1 MNNTSALAQLASDP
15 AADAEF
21 VWHNLPPEV
30 RARYYDKAEGRLAFI
45 KPYQLET
52 AAITAFKKSAINGSV
67 MGAGKTIMAIMHAF
81 AIKAYRTA
89 IILPTR
95 LMRTWEEECA
105 RLKVQ
110 CRRIEHA
117 GDAHEVSKLFYNRR
131 QSGFKPPEPEIYLIS
146 WEWLCLGG
154 EANRAYDPWH
164 AAMKLTDAGVAAFE
178 YITHRVPGPPTLPD
192 STTSPRDD
200 GTRRSRLVRC
210 GEFLTRDI
218 TAESAATIRDLARDA
233 DRDYL
238 AHNPTIAPHT
248 YTPLAPLVES
258 FLELAL
264 KQRAQAE
271 AERAANGITS
281 MPAVDLSTPF
291 VDEGDHSR
299 IVMKVLCESAS
310 CEKPVEA
317 LRAAGIP
324 IRTGQSYG
332 YEAHHATCP
341 HCASAA
347 PLWRGNHCRNADCG
361 YEPRAYRKKPRV
373 EPRYNR
379 AKKTR
384 VVFRGDK
391 ASSASFPGYKLLPK
405 FDLKIVE
412 EFHKAVSLT
421 TIHGRAIFDVDADHT
436 LLLSG
441 TICRSYI
448 HELEPALALVHDSN
462 SPEFPYARH
471 DLSDFRE
478 RFTTTETRTVIRGRR
493 RTIQSRSVIPEASNI
508 NALRRLLHGR
518 LCVVDEATVNAE
530 WSLRPTPEATIH
542 FPLGPAEEEAY
553 RNTLNGVLNWREQVM
568 ALANSTNP
576 EERSAGQ
583 RALTRGV
590 RNRIDLLA
598 AICNG
603 ESKVRAAIEWA
614 RRECLIHQQRGI
626 VLCRSVQ
633 LFKALARA
641 LKSSGIPFVQL
652 DETTP
657 NEDRHDVLNEFR
669 DSATPLLLTRIK
681 LVCEG
686 FNQLTCTSRMLFC
699 EVERAPSDNRQ
710 MLKRFNR
717 PGQTRTVRADYLA
730 ARLANGAASIDEI
743 EIRRFLRK
751 ERAIREVTSDRARFR
766 TAAAVLRAAQ
776 ESRGL
781 IHVLND
787 LAAKVISTFQP
798 PPAPPPEPTAA
809 PTEPQPFVPAPPTP
823 QPPVVQVAPQPSAG
837 TITIAARPPV
847 FTPRATTGY
856 GGATAF
862 IEPETIAIMER
873 VAPIAV
879 TTKLADAEAAPALP
893 PPPLVQPATPV
904 TAFVQTSLFEWGDF
918 TRPSPDPVPPTPA
931 TKTKPVTAGARPTP
945 RRKPV
950 PAQSFFDLG

>member
-21 VWHNLPPEV
+21 VWQNLPPEV

-95 LMRTWEEECA
+95 LMRTWEEECV
-105 RLKVQ
+105 RLKVH

-117 GDAHEVSKLFYNRR
+117 GDAHEISKLFYTRR
-131 QSGFKPPEPEIYLIS
+131 QSGFKPAEPEIYLIS

-164 AAMKLTDAGVAAFE
+164 ASMKLSDAGVAAFDF
-178 YITHRVPGPPTLPD
+178 ITHRMPAPPEL
-192 STTSPRDD
+192 SGSVISPRADD
-200 GTRRSRLVRC
+200 DTRRSRLVRC
-210 GEFLTRDI
+210 GEFLDRHI
-218 TAESAATIRDLARDA
+218 TAESAATIRDLAREA
-233 DRDYL
+233 DREYL
-238 AHNPTIAPHT
+238 AQNPKVDPHT
-248 YTPLAPLVES
+248 YTHLAPLVDS
-258 FLELAL
+258 FLTLAL
-264 KQRAQAE
+264 NQRAKAE
-271 AERAANGITS
+271 AERAANGIVS
-281 MPAVDLSTPF
+281 MAAVDLANPF
-291 VDEGDHSR
+291 VDEGDYTR
-299 IVMKVLCESAS
+299 IAMKVLCEHAS

-317 LRAAGIP
+317 LRAAGVP
-324 IRTGQSYG
+324 IRAGQSYG
-332 YEAHHATCP
+332 YEAHHPTCP

-347 PLWRGNHCRNADCG
+347 PLWRGNHCRNSECG

-373 EPRYNR
+373 EARYNR
-379 AKKTR
+379 ATKTR
-384 VVFRGDK
+384 TVFRGDK
-391 ASSASFPGYKLLPK
+391 TSSASFPGYKLLPK

-478 RFTTTETRTVIRGRR
+478 RFTTTETRTVIRGLRR
-493 RTIQSRSVIPEASNI
+493 SVQSRSVIPEASNI

-553 RNTLNGVLNWREQVM
+553 RNSLNGVLNWRDQVM
-568 ALANSTNP
+568 ALAASSNP

-603 ESKVRAAIEWA
+603 ESKVRAAVEWA
-614 RRECLIHQQRGI
+614 RRECLIHHQRGI

-657 NEDRHDVLNEFR
+657 NEDRHDVLNAFR
-669 DSATPLLLTRIK
+669 DSKTPLLLTRIK

-787 LAAKVISTFQP
+787 LAAKVISTFEV
-798 PPAPPPEPTAA
+798 EPTATIPA
-809 PTEPQPFVPAPPTP
+809 ATPNEPHPFVAAPQEPEPPVLKVAPPT
-823 QPPVVQVAPQPSAG
+823 SAG
-837 TITIAARPPV
+837 QITTAQRQTV
-847 FTPRATTGY
+847 FTPRAQTAY
-856 GGATAF
+856 GVAAAV
-862 IEPETIAIMER
+862 IEPETIAIMDR
-873 VAPIAV
+873 AVPVAV
-879 TTKLADAEAAPALP
+879 TTKLPEIETAPALP
-893 PPPLVQPATPV
+893 PAPIVETVTPV
-904 TAFVQTSLFEWGDF
+904 TPFVQTSLFEWDDS
-918 TRPSPDPVPPTPA
+918 RPSPATPA
-931 TKTKPVTAGARPTP
+931 TKTKPVSAGHAATP